1 MALAEPPVDRKA
13 RAALIGGP
21 ALLALGLCLID
32 ITGRSLGF
40 DESATVAIAG
50 QHGAALRHAIAH
62 DGGNMSGYYVLM
74 HVLVGWFGNGEV
86 VLRLPSAI
94 GSAIATGL
102 TSALALRLFD
112 RRVAFAAGVLMA
124 VSLPMVFWGQ
134 SARSYA
140 ILVALTAASFLA
152 LDVAQ
157 KEGGRAAWGAYVITT
172 ALALYA
178 SLLAVLIIVAQL
190 LVMDRRRLRTLV
202 SALAAVAACSIPLI
216 VLAARRGSGQ
226 LFWVPRPDWTAVK
239 QVLQALTSSGLEP
252 SIHTTSTTYVLLVLT
267 VVMLIVAIVAARD
280 SALLRSWL
288 LTPVLFALV
297 ESFVGQPIFLPRN
310 LLIVLPAVAIL
321 LASAV
326 DPLAAGVGA
335 ARGRDRAARA
345 SARARLRRL
354 ARGLACS
361 DRVSAQP
368 RPGRRLRRLLPGRW
382 PQRVSLLRAR
392 ASKRSAACGP
402 AASAVVERPRVHRGL
417 RDALDTAHRL
427 CPPVARLEPSGTAR
441 RPGRLAGQPGAL
453 RPIARAARGR
463 IPPQRRKGLRLCR
476 TSQRRALLYGLSV
489 VLTNVSAL
497 SPASSTPL
505 ASAYQPNA
513 RRRR

>member
-40 DESATVAIAG
+40 DESATVAIAA

-190 LVMDRRRLRTLV
+190 LVMDRRRLRTPV
-202 SALAAVAACSIPLI
+202 SAVAAVAACSIPLI

-326 DPLAAGVGA
+326 TRWRPGWALLVAVIALRALQLAPAYGVSPE
-335 ARGRDRAARA
+335 DWRAATAYLLNHAQAGDCVAFYPADGRNA
-345 SARARLRRL
+345 FRYYARARLSQ
-354 ARGLACS
+354 A
-361 DRVSAQP
+361 P
-368 RPGRRLRRLLPGRW
+368 RAVLPRAPW
-382 PQRVSLLRAR
+382 SSAR
-392 ASKRSAACGP
+392 AYIEDYATLSTPPTGCVRLWLVSSHQGQPDGP
-402 AASAVVERPRVHRGL
+402 AASRANRARYVRLRGL
-417 RDALDTAHRL
+417 LEGAYPRSDAKDFGYAAPVSVELFSTA
-427 CPPVARLEPSGTAR
+427 
-441 RPGRLAGQPGAL
+441 
-453 RPIARAARGR
+453 
-463 IPPQRRKGLRLCR
+463 
-476 TSQRRALLYGLSV
+476 
-489 VLTNVSAL
+489 
-497 SPASSTPL
+497 
-505 ASAYQPNA
+505 
-513 RRRR
+513 